1 MRDVGKTWRS
11 SMAKTIKTFAEMFKK
26 LQDLMNEENEERVL
40 GATDEDDWD
49 LIREISVHPNKVVLK
64 TEHTIMEFDDEFKI
78 RGRVIKKR
86 RKK

>member
-40 GATDEDDWD
+40 SATDEDDWD

>member
-1 MRDVGKTWRS
+1 
-11 SMAKTIKTFAEMFKK
+11 MAKTIKTFAEMFKK

>member
-40 GATDEDDWD
+40 SATDEDDWD
-49 LIREISVHPNKVVLK
+49 LIREIYVHPNKVVLK